1 SFIGKAA
8 YRIGPG
14 GIGCRDNPHG
24 ATWTPN
30 PDNQRVCLT
39 KLDPRQRGL
48 FAAAWTLG
56 YVAALAPTGVE
67 AISLGAPTGPL
78 GVIYRRS
85 DHRQPWFDELPG
97 PAVFPA
103 FHVLCGLARG
113 RARKLVDARSSDAA
127 TVCALAWQ
135 ANGGT
140 TLWLANLT
148 ARQQQ
153 VKVSG
158 AKGALS
164 G

>member
-1 SFIGKAA
+1 
-8 YRIGPG
+8 
-14 GIGCRDNPHG
+14 
-24 ATWTPN
+24 
-30 PDNQRVCLT
+30 
-39 KLDPRQRGL
+39 
-48 FAAAWTLG
+48 
-56 YVAALAPTGVE
+56 
-67 AISLGAPTGPL
+67 
-78 GVIYRRS
+78 
-85 DHRQPWFDELPG
+85 
-97 PAVFPA
+97 VFPA

-127 TVCALAWQ
+127 AVCALAWQ

-164 G
+164 GTTLDEDSFVAATTDPRGFQKSWRPMKADFTLKPYAVAIVAIDG